1 MAEKYSVTQ
10 AVRDVC
16 SEMDAGEKLLG
27 YELYAKVLA
36 KMHTK
41 GNRKHPLDS
50 TVLRQ
55 VRKIGILYGVK
66 AQTQGKSVYV
76 KEVLF

>member
-1 MAEKYSVTQ
+1 MAEKYSVSQ

-16 SEMDAGEKLLG
+16 LEMSAGENVIG
-27 YELYAKVLA
+27 YELYNRVLS
-36 KMHTK
+36 KMRIN

-55 VRKIGILYGVK
+55 VRKLGSLYGVK
-66 AQTQGKSVYV
+66 AKRQGESVYV